1 MGYLFS
7 FRYALLLGVF
17 LLSIS
22 LNSCAK
28 VDILPNQ
35 EQNISSIQQG
45 QHINTIN
52 IDSITPDSDNL
63 NDIIDSVEDS
73 SKVFTPSLLHN
84 NITLNVLGINISLG
98 ESTDSIIDKL
108 GSPNRIAKT
117 EMDFEYYVYNN
128 NYSKLLFVAI
138 RNKKV
143 VGYYTDSI
151 DFNYLDIISG
161 SSLDKVN
168 KSLKT
173 NFYMDYILT
182 HTTDT
187 YTLHIYIDE
196 IGSQTVTGISVFST
210 DVTVSGYTK
219 ETIKDIEL
227 LVYDLTNSIRKR
239 NGIPILSW
247 SSSAAKAARKHS
259 VDMASNRY
267 FSHYNLYNKNPG
279 DRLKEEGIFYQS
291 VSENIIAGYGTAI
304 ISSHAWFNSPDHR
317 THILNKSYRN
327 LGVGFTY
334 QEDSIYKSYVT
345 QNFYR

>member
-1 MGYLFS
+1 MGNIFS
-7 FRYALLLGVF
+7 FRCALLISI
-17 LLSIS
+17 LLFNNS
-22 LNSCAK
+22 LYGCAK
-28 VDILPNQ
+28 VNNIPNQ
-35 EQNISSIQQG
+35 EQDISSLQQG
-45 QHINTIN
+45 QSINAIN
-52 IDSITPDSDNL
+52 VNSFTPESDIPY
-63 NDIIDSVEDS
+63 DIIDSVEDS
-73 SKVFTPSLLHN
+73 SKVTTPSLLHN
-84 NITLNVLGINISLG
+84 DKTLNVLGINISLG
-98 ESTDSIIDKL
+98 ESVDSILDKL

-117 EMDFEYYVYNN
+117 EMDYEYYVYNN

-138 RNKKV
+138 GSNKV

-151 DFNYLDIISG
+151 DFNYLDITSG
-161 SSLDKVN
+161 CSLDQVN
-168 KSLKT
+168 KSLQT
-173 NFYMDYILT
+173 SFYMDYVLT

-196 IGSQTVTGISVFST
+196 MCSQTVTGISVFAAA
-210 DVTVSGYTK
+210 VKESGYTH
-219 ETIKDIEL
+219 ETIRDIEL

-259 VDMASNRY
+259 VDMALNGY
-267 FSHYNLYNKNPG
+267 FDHYNLYNKNPG

-317 THILNKSYRN
+317 ENILNKSYRN

-334 QEDSIYKSYVT
+334 QEDSIFKSYVT